1 MPIRRISKEEADQNR
16 KKQQILKNAGYNI
29 NIDGSWG
36 PWQEKQY
43 KKVTVDRRQPNQASA
58 LAIPLYGIAQA
69 LQGTSTVSLP
79 TLSSSAIAAA
89 PIITTLA
96 GPISGITDL
105 ISGIHRYEP
114 VTRQQR
120 QERTFAPDATRVT
133 RPISNAESIHIDPA
147 LVRKWAVDMAS
158 NESDNTAESDNTET
172 STASSSTETPQ
183 TPDNGDNK
191 QKKEGFIS
199 KLINKSRNKKSN
211 QNKQQNTD
219 SDGFLRGT
227 KRFLWE
233 TAKNNYN
240 KDWRWRNAVR
250 ALLSPITVPAA
261 FNLGSRILGFYAGM
275 GSNISQ
281 TAIDNFQQGYQS
293 ALRRDTAQVQKGVQ
307 NAPIDTTRF
316 TYPSTTPI
324 TSPTQDSI
332 LTQDSVDIDF
342 NQDYKW

>member
-1 MPIRRISKEEADQNR
+1 MPIKRISREEADQNR

-29 NIDGSWG
+29 VVDGSWG
-36 PWQEKQY
+36 PWQEEQY
-43 KKVTVDRRQPNQASA
+43 KKVTANRRQPNKASA
-58 LAIPLYGIAQA
+58 LAVPLYGITQA
-69 LQGTSTVSLP
+69 LQGTSAVSLP
-79 TLSSSAIAAA
+79 TLSGSAIAAA

-120 QERTFAPDATRVT
+120 QERTFAPDATRIA
-133 RPISNAESIHIDPA
+133 RPISNAESTHINPA

-158 NESDNTAESDNTET
+158 NESDNTTESDDTET
-172 STASSSTETPQ
+172 STGTASSSTETPQ

-211 QNKQQNTD
+211 QDKQQDTD
-219 SDGFLRGT
+219 SDGFIRGT

-240 KDWRWRNAVR
+240 KDWRWRNAARV
-250 ALLSPITVPAA
+250 LLSPITVPAA
-261 FNLGSRILGFYAGM
+261 TNIGSRILGYYTGM

-281 TAIDNFQQGYQS
+281 TAIDNFQKGFQS
-293 ALRRDTAQVQKGVQ
+293 ASRRDTTQVQNPVTT
-307 NAPIDTTRF
+307 DTTRLI
-316 TYPSTTPI
+316 YPSTPI
-324 TSPTQDSI
+324 TSPTQNSI
-332 LTQDSVDIDF
+332 PTQDSVIIDF
-342 NQDYKW
+342 NQNYNW